1 MTTEQTTTEQGAPFA
16 PCSPFA
22 LLALCGEQG
31 NAFALLICTEQGKGI
46 ALCGAPFALC
56 GEQTTTEQTT
66 EQGAPCSPFV
76 RPLWRALLA
85 LCAPFA
91 LLALRPA
98 RPLWR
103 ALLALCG
110 EQITTE
116 QGAPFAPFA
125 HNLSLLKVN
134 LSSQSEFEKSRFEF
148 SK

>member
-1 MTTEQTTTEQGAPFA
+1 VRPS

-22 LLALCGEQG
+22 LL
-31 NAFALLICTEQGKGI
+31 

-56 GEQTTTEQTT
+56 GEQT
-66 EQGAPCSPFV
+66 
-76 RPLWRALLA
+76 
-85 LCAPFA
+85 
-91 LLALRPA
+91 
-98 RPLWR
+98 
-103 ALLALCG
+103 
-110 EQITTE
+110 TTE